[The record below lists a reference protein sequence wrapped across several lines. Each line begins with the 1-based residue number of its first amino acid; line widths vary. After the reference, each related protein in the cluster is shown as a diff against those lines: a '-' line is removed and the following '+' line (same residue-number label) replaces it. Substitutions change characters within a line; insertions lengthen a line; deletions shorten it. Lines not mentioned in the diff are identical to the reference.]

1 MEEVKRWRNDL
12 SGQEAIRLRENG
24 KITGAKEEYLG
35 TERTPSGHNR
45 IDIYLVLDE
54 DGVYRLEYRLQMMN
68 EAEMAEFCYKKD
80 RLDEVKTLFAA
91 SLLTAASI
99 GILVLTGYFL
109 LWLCSNN

>member
-1 MEEVKRWRNDL
+1 
-12 SGQEAIRLRENG
+12 
-24 KITGAKEEYLG
+24 
-35 TERTPSGHNR
+35 
-45 IDIYLVLDE
+45 
-54 DGVYRLEYRLQMMN
+54 MMN